1 MANVKISAMTSLSSV
16 VDSTTIPVIS
26 SGTNYKI
33 TASQIKTYMG
43 LGNIATINKDGNSSN
58 VLYGNGIFASAPAT
72 YGNSNVAS
80 YLVTNPPAGSY
91 SNTNVS
97 SYLSTY
103 SSYIANATHATVANS
118 ANAVAWSNVSGTPT
132 TLSGYGITDSYSNT
146 NVFNYLSTFT
156 GNIKSGNANLGN
168 IVFGNYFAG
177 TTGNIVIQATGGTP
191 KNWKFDIDGNLT
203 LPGNNEISINYANGS
218 SLLKDES
225 SFEAKSTNF
234 NALSGHR
241 YGIDTSGGIVNA
253 TLPSSPNI
261 GDAIYFIDFGGAF
274 STNNFNILRNG
285 KTIMNQTSDLIV
297 SKDGQL
303 GFGLAWSGATWRLY

>member
-16 VDSTTIPVIS
+16 VDSTTIPVVN

-33 TASQIKTYMG
+33 TASQIKTYMS
-43 LGNIATINKDGNSSN
+43 LGNIATINKDGNVSN
-58 VLYGNGIFASAPAT
+58 VLYGNGVFASAPVT
-72 YGNSNVAS
+72 YGD
-80 YLVTNPPAGSY
+80 
-91 SNTNVS
+91 TNVGT
-97 SYLSTY
+97 YLSTY

-118 ANAVAWSNVSGTPT
+118 ANTVTWSNVSGTPT

-146 NVFNYLSTFT
+146 NVFNYLPTFT

-168 IVFGNYFAG
+168 SVFGNYFAG
-177 TTGNIVIQATGGTP
+177 VAGNIVIQATGGSP
-191 KNWKFDIDGNLT
+191 KNWKFDTDGNLT

-218 SLLKDES
+218 SLLKSEP
-225 SFEAKSTNF
+225 SFDAKTSNF

-241 YGIDTSGGIVNA
+241 YGIDTSNGTVNA
-253 TLPSSPNI
+253 TLPSSPVI

-285 KTIMNQTSDLIV
+285 KTIMNQTSDLTV
-297 SKDGQL
+297 SKDGER
-303 GFGLAWSGATWRLY
+303 FGLAWSGATWRVY

>member
-16 VDSTTIPVIS
+16 VDSTTIPVVN

-43 LGNIATINKDGNSSN
+43 LGNIATINKDGNVSN
-58 VLYGNGIFASAPAT
+58 VLYGNGVFASAPVT
-72 YGNSNVAS
+72 YGD
-80 YLVTNPPAGSY
+80 
-91 SNTNVS
+91 TNVGT
-97 SYLSTY
+97 YLSTY

-118 ANAVAWSNVSGTPT
+118 ANTVTWSNVSGTPT

-146 NVFNYLSTFT
+146 NVFNYLPTFT

-168 IVFGNYFAG
+168 SVFGNYFAG
-177 TTGNIVIQATGGTP
+177 VAGNIVIQATGGSP
-191 KNWKFDIDGNLT
+191 KNWKFDTDGNLT

-218 SLLKDES
+218 SLLKSEP
-225 SFEAKSTNF
+225 SFDAKTTNF

-241 YGIDTSGGIVNA
+241 YGIDTSSGTVNA
-253 TLPSSPNI
+253 TLPSSPVI

-285 KTIMNQTSDLIV
+285 KTIMNQTSDLTV
-297 SKDGQL
+297 SKDGER
-303 GFGLAWSGATWRLY
+303 FGLAWSGATWRVY

>member
-16 VDSTTIPVIS
+16 VDSTTIPVVN

-43 LGNIATINKDGNSSN
+43 LGNIATINKDGNVSN
-58 VLYGNGIFASAPAT
+58 VLYGNGVFASAPVT
-72 YGNSNVAS
+72 YGD
-80 YLVTNPPAGSY
+80 
-91 SNTNVS
+91 TNVGT
-97 SYLSTY
+97 YLSTY

-118 ANAVAWSNVSGTPT
+118 ANTVTWSNVSGTPT

-146 NVFNYLSTFT
+146 NVFNYLPTFT

-168 IVFGNYFAG
+168 SVFGNYFAG
-177 TTGNIVIQATGGTP
+177 VAGNIVIQATGGSP
-191 KNWKFDIDGNLT
+191 KNWKFDTDGNLT

-218 SLLKDES
+218 SLLKSEP
-225 SFEAKSTNF
+225 SFDAKTSNF

-241 YGIDTSGGIVNA
+241 YGIDTSNGTVNA
-253 TLPSSPNI
+253 TLPSSPVI

-285 KTIMNQTSDLIV
+285 KTIMNQTSDLTV
-297 SKDGQL
+297 SKDGER
-303 GFGLAWSGATWRLY
+303 FGLAWSGATWRVY